1 MQPDLFMTDLQYIQ
15 VPLWY
20 LPFLVMMPAAVAAG
34 VVSWLKRRS
43 KTRVVREKDPDWS
56 IPPLTQGPGQ
66 GTSLIH
72 RWDVRCKIVTMLAY
86 SFAIASL
93 RHLDVAAAAVL
104 VSLAVLMVARVSFH
118 KVVLR
123 LVALAGFL
131 GMLLVVMPL
140 TVPNHPGDTILV
152 FGSLDWLSVNVRG
165 VILAATIAAKA
176 MAIALLMEPLLSTAP
191 LPVTLYGLS
200 RLGVP
205 DMAGHMVL
213 LSYRYLHV
221 FTHEAQRMTA
231 GMQARGF
238 AKKTDMD
245 TLRAL
250 AGFLGMLFV
259 RSFERTERVFDAM
272 QARGYKGRFPEPGQ
286 LQIRLLDILV
296 AGIWIA
302 AGTALVFYDCTKV

>member
-1 MQPDLFMTDLQYIQ
+1 MTDVPYIQ

-20 LPFLVMMPAAVAAG
+20 LPFLVVIPAGMAAG
-34 VVSWLKRRS
+34 VVSWLKHRS
-43 KTRVVREKDPDWS
+43 KNRVVREKDPDWS
-56 IPPLTQGPGQ
+56 IPPLTQGSGQ

-86 SFAIASL
+86 SFAVASL
-93 RHLDVAAAAVL
+93 RHLDAAVAAVL
-104 VSLAVLMVARVSFH
+104 VSLAVLMVARVSLH

-140 TVPNHPGDTILV
+140 TVPHHPGDVILV
-152 FGSLDWLSVNVRG
+152 FGSLDWLGVNMRG

-176 MAIALLMEPLLSTAP
+176 TAIALLMEPLLSTAP

-205 DMAGHMVL
+205 DMVGQMVL

-221 FTHEAQRMTA
+221 FSHEARRMTA

-238 AKKTDMD
+238 VKKTNMD

-250 AGFLGMLFV
+250 ANFLGMLFV

-286 LQIRLLDILV
+286 LQIRLPDILLTGV
-296 AGIWIA
+296 WIA
-302 AGTALVFYDCTKV
+302 AGTALVFYDCTNV

>member
-1 MQPDLFMTDLQYIQ
+1 MVDVQYIQ

-20 LPFLVMMPAAVAAG
+20 LPFLAVMPAIAAAG
-34 VVSWLKRRS
+34 AVSWLKRRS
-43 KTRVVREKDPDWS
+43 RTRVVPEKDPDWS
-56 IPPLTQGPGQ
+56 IPPLTRGPGQ

-86 SFAIASL
+86 SFAVASL
-93 RHLDVAAAAVL
+93 RHLDAAVAAVL
-104 VSLAVLMVARVSFH
+104 LSLAVLMVARVSFH
-118 KVVLR
+118 KVLLR
-123 LVALAGFL
+123 IVALAGFL

-140 TVPNHPGDTILV
+140 TVPDHPGDFILV
-152 FGSLDWLSVNVRG
+152 FGSLDWLGVNVRG

-191 LPVTLYGLS
+191 LPMTLYGLS

-205 DMAGHMVL
+205 DMAGQMVL

-221 FTHEAQRMTA
+221 FSHEARRMTA

-250 AGFLGMLFV
+250 ANFLGMLFV

-286 LQIRLLDILV
+286 LQIRLPDILV

-302 AGTALVFYDCTKV
+302 AGTALVFYDFMKA

>member
-1 MQPDLFMTDLQYIQ
+1 MTDVAYIS

-20 LPFLVMMPAAVAAG
+20 LPLLVLIPVAVAAG
-34 VVSWLKRRS
+34 VLPWLKRRAR
-43 KTRVVREKDPDWS
+43 TRTVPENDPDWS
-56 IPPLTQGPGQ
+56 IPPVAEGFGQ
-66 GTSLIH
+66 GISVIH
-72 RWDVRCKIVTMLAY
+72 RWDVRCKIVTLLAY
-86 SFAIASL
+86 SFAVASL
-93 RHLDVAAAAVL
+93 RHLSLAAAALGLSLVVL
-104 VSLAVLMVARVSFH
+104 LISKVSFH
-118 KVVLR
+118 KVMLR
-123 LVALAGFL
+123 VVALTGFL

-140 TVPNHPGDTILV
+140 TVPVHPGDTLVV
-152 FGSLDWLSVNVRG
+152 FGSMDWLVVNLRG
-165 VILAATIAAKA
+165 VVLAATIAAKA

-205 DMAGHMVL
+205 DMAGQMVL

-221 FTHEAQRMTA
+221 FTHEARRMTA

-250 AGFLGMLFV
+250 ANFLGMLFV

-272 QARGYKGRFPEPGQ
+272 QARGYNGRFPSPCDLRIQ
-286 LQIRLLDILV
+286 WQDILKT
-296 AGIWIA
+296 GIWVA
-302 AGTALVFYDCTKV
+302 AGAALVFFDYLKG